1 MKIMK
6 WGTVEI
12 TESGASWKGWEFES
26 DRADDSFNSYFQGYA
41 DAIRRSM
48 GVPTAAEKRD

>member
-1 MKIMK
+1 MKIKK

-12 TESGASWKGWEFES
+12 TESGASWKGWEFEPE
-26 DRADDSFNSYFQGYA
+26 RADDSFNSYFQGYA
-41 DAIRRSM
+41 DAIRRLM